1 MEWVAVATAVAS
13 TGLKVAG
20 DVGAYGADKFALE
33 TKEREARIQADQSDA
48 AASADLRRQ
57 IGNIKAIRASAG
69 GSVDT
74 PTIQAIL
81 EEERFVSGENR
92 RKVRAGYESERL
104 QARADIGTA
113 RQLAYLSTAGRVVRG
128 ASTIA
133 DSMPS

>member
-13 TGLKVAG
+13 AGLNIAG
-20 DVGAYGADKFALE
+20 DVQGYGQDKFALE

-74 PTIQAIL
+74 PTLQAIL
-81 EEERFVSGENR
+81 AEERFVAGENR
-92 RKVRAGYESERL
+92 RKVRAGFESTAL
-104 QARADIGTA
+104 QAKADRGLAA
-113 RQLAYLSTAGRVVRG
+113 RGAYLSIAKHAVRG
-128 ASTIA
+128 ARTIA
-133 DSMPS
+133 ASTP